1 MKDAIREIIS
11 NNWKNFN
18 DPITI
23 IDIGAQLASASRQT
37 VDLGEVRVVLDQLKR
52 DGVISEV
59 KPGAFVPLCAKTT
72 SGGIVMKSLLCVA
85 LCFLSLLIAT
95 AATVS
100 DVTARQRWPWN
111 GFIDIS
117 FTLSGVAGTKYL
129 VDISAT
135 DKTGGTNLT
144 IRTLMTNAGAQS
156 LTSEQLLPGTYSRV
170 WNATA
175 DLPKDFQSSDVV
187 VSVVAKEL
195 DANAK
200 RFLVMNLITY
210 ECDYYSSLPNGW
222 TSDPAYNTYLMAMRR
237 IEAGTFTETVS
248 NNKTR
253 TVKITKPFY
262 ITVRHLTVGLF
273 EMICESWAQT
283 RPTGYMTQ
291 KDGLRYNDAAAFKK
305 TLLTNKLND
314 FGHANDGTGKNFFE
328 RVRSAAKAT
337 APDSSLP
344 LGMFNAE
351 AQKKLDFPTE
361 AQLVL
366 AGKSMSLDG
375 TSDICLDIYAKEL
388 SAGTFT
394 DPVNTDSGNFYL
406 GSFAVIRSS
415 SARSYGGDSKSA
427 SIRLCMS
434 AD

>member
-1 MKDAIREIIS
+1 MKILVSLVLGFLCCAANAADLVS
-11 NNWKNFN
+11 N
-18 DPITI
+18 
-23 IDIGAQLASASRQT
+23 
-37 VDLGEVRVVLDQLKR
+37 
-52 DGVISEV
+52 
-59 KPGAFVPLCAKTT
+59 
-72 SGGIVMKSLLCVA
+72 
-85 LCFLSLLIAT
+85 
-95 AATVS
+95 
-100 DVTARQRWPWN
+100 VTARQRYPWN

-129 VDISAT
+129 VDISAM
-135 DKTGGTNLT
+135 DKTVGTNLT

-170 WNATA
+170 WNAAA

-283 RPTGYMTQ
+283 RSTGYLTQ
-291 KDGLRYNDAAAFKK
+291 KDGLFYNDAAAFKK

-314 FGHANDGTGKNFFE
+314 FGHVTDGTGKNFFE

-406 GSFAVIRSS
+406 GTFPVIRSS
-415 SARSYGGDSKSA
+415 GARSYGSGSSPSA
-427 SIRLCMS
+427 SIRLCMP